1 VARNPARRGTLGRAI
16 VSLVVLAASVYLLIT
31 TAPRLG
37 LDLRGGTQ
45 ITLETKDSPT
55 TVADATSTD
64 RALEVLRKR
73 VDALGV
79 AEPLIARSGENR
91 IIIELPGLQDPREA
105 VEVIGRTAQ
114 LTFHQITP
122 DGRQVADESG
132 SQIPIGPA
140 AFTGEGVEN
149 ASSSVDPQ
157 GVGYQVNI
165 DFSGTGARQ
174 WEDLTGQAAC
184 SPPGDPGRRIA
195 IVLDDKVISSPQVD
209 PSIQCD
215 IGMIGNNTRIT
226 GQFGQEEARDLSVLI
241 SGGAL
246 PVPVEIIE
254 QRTVGPTL
262 GADAIDASAKAAI
275 IGLALTAL
283 FLIVVYRIAGFLAV
297 IALLGYAAVS
307 YGALIAIGATL
318 TLPGLAGF
326 VLAIGMAVDASVL
339 VFERARE
346 ERGATPARAV
356 ERGYAGAWTAIIDS
370 NVTTLLA
377 AGLLFA
383 LASGPVRGF
392 GVTLS
397 IGVLAALFATLILG
411 RVLLMLGLRERMGKA
426 TGLAHQGR
434 VRLWVNRQDAGFLR
448 KPARWLAGA
457 FAAVAIA
464 LLGVAVIGP
473 SLGLEFTGGR
483 VLEYTTP
490 GAVDVDRV
498 RAEVAEA
505 GFPRA
510 VVQESGDN
518 AVTVRTEPIDQA
530 GADRVR
536 DAVNAAAGGAEQ
548 LRDEQIGPSLG
559 DELRTKALIALGLAI
574 LAQLIY
580 LAIRFNWRLGAATVI
595 ALVQDVLI
603 VIGVFAW
610 LGKPFDGVFLAAL
623 LTVIGYSVN
632 DTVVVFDRVRE
643 LRGQN
648 RKTPFSD
655 VVGRAVLQTL
665 PRTVNTG
672 IGVLFV
678 LGALLFLGDGS
689 LADFALALLLGL
701 ITGTASTVV
710 TAGPVAIILD
720 RKWPPPV
727 KQAANSRPQ
736 AGDRTDGAVV

>member
-1 VARNPARRGTLGRAI
+1 MARTPARRGLLGRAI
-16 VSLVVLAASVYLLIT
+16 VSLIVLAAAVYLIIT

-45 ITLETKDSPT
+45 ITLETRDSPT
-55 TVADATSTD
+55 TVADAKATD
-64 RALEVLRKR
+64 RALEVLRRR

-79 AEPLIARSGENR
+79 AEPLLARSGENR
-91 IIIELPGLQDPREA
+91 ILIELPGLQDPREA

-114 LTFHQITP
+114 LMFHPLTP
-122 DGRQVADESG
+122 DGEPVPDERG
-132 SQIPIGPA
+132 VTIGLGPA
-140 AFTGEGVEN
+140 AFSGEGVESATFSN
-149 ASSSVDPQ
+149 DPS

-165 DFSGTGARQ
+165 NFNSTAARQ
-174 WEDLTGQAAC
+174 WEELTGQAAC
-184 SPPGDPGRRIA
+184 SPPGDPGRRVA
-195 IVLDDKVISSPQVD
+195 IVLDDTVISSPQVD
-209 PSIQCD
+209 PSVRCD

-226 GQFGQEEARDLSVLI
+226 GAFSLEDARELSVLI

-262 GADAIDASAKAAI
+262 GAEAIDASARAAV

-283 FLIVVYRIAGFLAV
+283 FLIVVYRVAGFLAV
-297 IALLGYAAVS
+297 IALLGYAAVA

-326 VLAIGMAVDASVL
+326 VLAIGMAVDATVL

-346 ERGATPARAV
+346 ERGAPPGRAV

-370 NVTTLLA
+370 NVTTLIA
-377 AGLLFA
+377 AGLLFG

-392 GVTLS
+392 GVTLT
-397 IGVLAALFATLILG
+397 IGVLAALFASLVLA
-411 RVLLMLGLRERMGKA
+411 RVLLMAGLRERLGGL

-434 VRLWVNRQDAGFLR
+434 VRRWVDQRDAGFLR
-448 KPARWLAGA
+448 KPLRWLGA
-457 FAAVAIA
+457 STVLVGLA
-464 LLGVAVIGP
+464 LVGLLAIGP
-473 SLGLEFTGGR
+473 SLGIEFTGGR
-483 VLEYTTP
+483 VLEYTTS
-490 GAVDVDRV
+490 GQVDVDRV
-498 RAEVAEA
+498 RAAVVEA

-510 VVQESGDN
+510 VVQESGDS
-518 AVTVRTEPIDQA
+518 AVSVRTEPIDQA

-536 DAVNAAAGGAEQ
+536 DAVASAAGGAEQ
-548 LRDEQIGPSLG
+548 VRDEQIGPSLG
-559 DELRTKALIALGLAI
+559 DELRAKALIALGLAV
-574 LAQLIY
+574 LAQLTY
-580 LAIRFNWRLGAATVI
+580 LAIRFNWRLGVATVV
-595 ALVQDVLI
+595 ALAQDVL
-603 VIGVFAW
+603 VVVGAFAW

-632 DTVVVFDRVRE
+632 DSVVVFDRVRE

-648 RKTPFSD
+648 RKAPFAD

-689 LADFALALLLGL
+689 LADFALALLMGL
-701 ITGTASTVV
+701 VAGTLSTVV
-710 TAGPVAIILD
+710 TAGPAAIVLD
-720 RKWPPPV
+720 RRFPPRSAP
-727 KQAANSRPQ
+727 SRVERPR
-736 AGDRTDGAVV
+736 AGDRSDGAVV

>member
-1 VARNPARRGTLGRAI
+1 MARTPARRGLLGRAI
-16 VSLVVLAASVYLLIT
+16 VSLIVLAAAVYLIIT

-45 ITLETKDSPT
+45 ITLETRDSPT
-55 TVADATSTD
+55 TVADAKATD
-64 RALEVLRKR
+64 RALEVLRRR

-79 AEPLIARSGENR
+79 AEPLLARSGENR
-91 IIIELPGLQDPREA
+91 ILIELPGLQDPREA

-114 LTFHQITP
+114 LMFHPLTP
-122 DGRQVADESG
+122 DGKATPDEQG
-132 SQIPIGPA
+132 ATIGLGPA
-140 AFTGEGVEN
+140 AFSGEGVEGATFSN
-149 ASSSVDPQ
+149 DPS
-157 GVGYQVNI
+157 GAGYQVNI
-165 DFSGTGARQ
+165 NFNATAARQ
-174 WEDLTGQAAC
+174 WEELTGQAAC
-184 SPPGDPGRRIA
+184 SPPGDPGRRVA
-195 IVLDDKVISSPQVD
+195 IVLDDTVISSPQVD
-209 PSIQCD
+209 PSVRCD
-215 IGMIGNNTRIT
+215 VGMIGNDTRIT
-226 GQFGQEEARDLSVLI
+226 GSFGLEEARELSVLI

-262 GADAIDASAKAAI
+262 GAEAIDASARAAV

-283 FLIVVYRIAGFLAV
+283 FLIVVYRVAGFLAV
-297 IALLGYAAVS
+297 IALLGYAAVA
-307 YGALIAIGATL
+307 YGGLIAIGATL

-326 VLAIGMAVDASVL
+326 VLAIGMAVDATVL

-346 ERGATPARAV
+346 ERGAPPGRAV

-370 NVTTLLA
+370 NVTTLIA
-377 AGLLFA
+377 AGLLFG

-392 GVTLS
+392 GVTLT
-397 IGVLAALFATLILG
+397 IGVLAALFTSLVLA
-411 RVLLMLGLRERMGKA
+411 RVLLMAGLRERLGGL

-434 VRLWVNRQDAGFLR
+434 VRRWVDQRDAGFLR
-448 KPARWLAGA
+448 GPLRWLGA
-457 FAAVAIA
+457 STVLVGLA
-464 LLGVAVIGP
+464 LVGLLAIGP
-473 SLGLEFTGGR
+473 SLGIEFTGGR
-483 VLEYTTP
+483 VLEYTTS
-490 GAVDVDRV
+490 GQVDVDRV
-498 RAEVAEA
+498 RAAVAEA

-510 VVQESGDN
+510 VVQESGDA
-518 AVTVRTEPIDQA
+518 AVSVRTEPIDQA

-536 DAVNAAAGGAEQ
+536 DAVASASGGAEQ
-548 LRDEQIGPSLG
+548 VRDEQIGPSLG
-559 DELRTKALIALGLAI
+559 DELRTKALIALGLAV
-574 LAQLIY
+574 LAQLTY
-580 LAIRFNWRLGAATVI
+580 LAIRFDWRLGLATVI
-595 ALVQDVLI
+595 ALVQDVL
-603 VIGVFAW
+603 VVVGAFAW

-632 DTVVVFDRVRE
+632 DSVVVFDRVRE

-648 RKTPFSD
+648 RGTPFAD

-701 ITGTASTVV
+701 IAGTLSTVV
-710 TAGPVAIILD
+710 TAGPAAIVLD
-720 RKWPPPV
+720 RRFPRRSAPSKGE
-727 KQAANSRPQ
+727 RPR